1 MIHESEV
8 YAMSRKNLPSKWPW
22 IAAVVLMVVGSL
34 TALTFAQEGSRLAD
48 PRDSLH
54 VPMLTFGPQGSA
66 ELPGLPDDWS
76 HHHLIFSNPGTE
88 QDAIQK
94 GTYDDWLRIVNDPR
108 YIMQQLKRRSPAQ
121 GPAAEYVAS
130 MNEMPRAQE
139 AALSEELA
147 APQLDG
153 PLLPVL
159 PIPGRPPRAK
169 IHRDWSMDLGNGGK
183 VGAGQFPAKYA
194 FSTSSAS
201 CSDYVAYPTG
211 LAGSSSQATVV
222 AYNNIYATTCSGSV
236 PSIYWAYNTGGTAA
250 LSPVISGNGGQIAY
264 IQTSSSNV
272 ASLVLLK
279 MASSGGTASAPAA
292 ITSVANSG
300 YYNYTAPCY
309 TAITLD
315 GSPNDTNSSPFYDY
329 TNDIIYVGD
338 NSGKLHKFTPV
349 FNGTP
354 AEVTTSGWPVTVSS
368 NILTSPVYDSGT
380 SQDIFVADSGGFLYS
395 YTTASAAVMKSSQL
409 AATGS
414 KGIVDG
420 PLVDSTTEMVYVFV
434 GDDEN
439 TNTSGPGP
447 RDCDNA
453 TGCNGVFQFAA
464 GDTTNGTGVCTSSSA
479 TSWGTATNCGEE
491 SVFGVGN
498 TSTVLY
504 DGSFDQVYYS
514 GAGTTGNLWSCGAT
528 GTPAPKLMY
537 TTMSA
542 FVPSAGDVIG
552 IAANAINPL
561 TGTGAG
567 VGTAAT
573 CSPVTEIYGT
583 AGTTDDYIF
592 LSVTNDGNQ
601 TGTACSGAGAAGACL
616 YNLVVSVSCTYPTCA
631 ATAGLATAGGS
642 SGIIIDNISGSTGAS
657 QIYFSSL
664 SNETCAGNG
673 TTGGGTGSCAVQAS
687 QSAP

>member
-1 MIHESEV
+1 MIHELELSTL
-8 YAMSRKNLPSKWPW
+8 SRKNRRSKWPW
-22 IAAVVLMVVGSL
+22 IAAAAFIVVAGL
-34 TALTFAQEGSRLAD
+34 TVLTSGQQGGRLAD

-54 VPMLTFGPQGSA
+54 VPILTFGPQGPA
-66 ELPGLPDDWS
+66 ELEGLPNDWS
-76 HHHLIFSNPGTE
+76 HHHLVFSNPGTE

-94 GTYDDWLRIVNDPR
+94 GTYDDWLRIVNNPR
-108 YIMQQLKRRSPAQ
+108 YIMQELKHRSPAQ
-121 GPAAEYVAS
+121 GPAAEYVAR
-130 MNEMPRAQE
+130 MNEMARAQE
-139 AALSEELA
+139 AAASEELA
-147 APQLDG
+147 APEFKD
-153 PLLPVL
+153 PVLPVL
-159 PIPGRPPRAK
+159 PKPGRPPKAK
-169 IHRDWSMDLGNGGK
+169 IHRDWSMDLGSYSTAMAGG
-183 VGAGQFPAKYA
+183 QYPAE
-194 FSTSSAS
+194 FSLSNNSAS
-201 CSDYVAYPTG
+201 CSDFVVYTTG

-222 AYNNIYATTCSGSV
+222 AYSNIYATTCSGRV
-236 PSIYWAYNTGGTAA
+236 PSIYWAYNTGGTAT
-250 LSPVISGNGGQIAY
+250 LSPIINGNGNEIAY
-264 IQTSSSNV
+264 IQTTGSA

-279 MASSGGTASAPAA
+279 LASSGGTVGAPAS
-292 ITSVANSG
+292 ITSVTNSNF
-300 YYNYTAPCY
+300 YKCTAPCY
-309 TAITLD
+309 TTITLN

-329 TNDIIYVGD
+329 PDDIIYVGD

-349 FNGTP
+349 FTGTP
-354 AEVTTSGWPVTVSS
+354 AEVTSGWPILVSS

-380 SQDIFVADSGGFLYS
+380 SGNVFVADSGGFLYS
-395 YTTASAAVMKSSQL
+395 YTTAGAAVMKSSQL

-414 KGIVDG
+414 KGIVDS

-439 TNTSGPGP
+439 TNTTGAGP

-464 GDTTNGTGVCTSSSA
+464 GNTTSGTGVCTSSSA
-479 TSWGTATNCGEE
+479 TSWGTATNCGNE

-514 GAGTTGNLWSCGAT
+514 GTGTTGNLWACGAT

-542 FVPSAGDVIG
+542 FVPSGDVIG
-552 IAANAINPL
+552 IATNAINPL
-561 TGTGAG
+561 TGAGVG

-583 AGTTDDYIF
+583 DATTDDYIF

-601 TGTACSGAGAAGACL
+601 TGTACSGTGAAGACL
-616 YNLVVSVSCTYPTCA
+616 YNFLVSTNGTSTATVTA
-631 ATAGLATAGGS
+631 ATAGLAVAGGS
-642 SGIIIDNISGSTGAS
+642 SGIVIDNTSTSSGAS

-664 SNETCAGNG
+664 SNEACTGNG
-673 TTGGGTGSCAVQAS
+673 TTGNGTGGCAVQAS
-687 QSAP
+687 QAAP